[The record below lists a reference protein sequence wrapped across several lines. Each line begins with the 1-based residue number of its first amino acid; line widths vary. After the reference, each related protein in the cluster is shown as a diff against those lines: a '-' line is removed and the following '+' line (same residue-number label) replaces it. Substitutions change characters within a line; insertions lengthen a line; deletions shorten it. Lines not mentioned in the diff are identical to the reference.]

1 MRGVS
6 HRQSRVGSR
15 RPEPADRD
23 GSDATPSG
31 GSGRRRL
38 LSGVRARFRIKAL
51 KPVTYSLMH
60 LMVAISVAYAL
71 TRDWR
76 IALGVGVIEPM
87 VQTVAYMLH
96 EKAWSRTARPNP
108 EQKA

>member
-1 MRGVS
+1 MHAHVHLNSGA
-6 HRQSRVGSR
+6 GSA
-15 RPEPADRD
+15 PADRA
-23 GSDATPSG
+23 GLAPSPSG
-31 GSGRRRL
+31 GSGWRRL
-38 LSGVRARFRIKAL
+38 RPRFGPKAL

-71 TRDWR
+71 TQDWR

-96 EKAWSRTARPNP
+96 EKAWSRRECSPASTAPGEP
-108 EQKA
+108 PTQT